1 LFGLNDG
8 KFVKK
13 LTSTCEIVDPE
24 KGSYDM
30 HAAYKYSKL
39 MDLLFARELAERLK
53 GFFRKKFEINRIN
66 YFPPRWV
73 EPLAISLNKLS
84 T

>member
-1 LFGLNDG
+1 LNLFGLNDG

-39 MDLLFARELAERLK
+39 MDLLFARELAERLI
-53 GFFRKKFEINRIN
+53 G
-66 YFPPRWV
+66 YF
-73 EPLAISLNKLS
+73 L
-84 T
+84 